1 MAEMSKKVMCN
12 TSKRKL
18 IEIDEIPDVKKLKM
32 STIDDDNIKSTSCA
46 KCNGLLWI
54 PQSKGSNILIHL
66 CDDFDKSLTNKY

>member
-18 IEIDEIPDVKKLKM
+18 IEIEGIPDVKRLKI
-32 STIDDDNIKSTSCA
+32 STIDDKNMSCA

-54 PQSKGSNILIHL
+54 PQSKGSNTLIHL
-66 CDDFDKSLTNKY
+66 CDDFDESLVNKY

>member
-18 IEIDEIPDVKKLKM
+18 IEIDEIP
-32 STIDDDNIKSTSCA
+32 
-46 KCNGLLWI
+46 G
-54 PQSKGSNILIHL
+54 L